1 MRKHEQAY
9 WTERFS
15 FSSPHVSLLC
25 TDNVAAMQKLHQ
37 RLMSQNNVRL
47 LQSREAANRN
57 AKSSKRAL
65 DHND

>member
-15 FSSPHVSLLC
+15 FSSPHVFHLC

-47 LQSREAANRN
+47 LNREKLQIAMQKAA
-57 AKSSKRAL
+57 KRAREI
-65 DHND
+65 